1 MRLMRALLGLLGVT
15 LVGVAGFAAWAW
27 RPEIPAV
34 EPPNK
39 AGFDPALVMR
49 GAELAM
55 LGNCNV
61 CHTRAD
67 GRAYA
72 GGRALQ
78 TPFGTI
84 YATNITPDPDTGI
97 GRWSDT
103 AFLRAM
109 REGVRRDG
117 SHLYPAF
124 PYDHFTK
131 VSAADLRAIY
141 AFLMTREPVRAD
153 TPANGLPFPLS
164 MRTLIAGWKL
174 MFLKVGELEPDPVLS
189 TELNRGAYLVEG
201 LAHCGGCHTPR
212 NGLGAERNEA
222 YLGGGETEG
231 WHAPALNGATTAPVA
246 WTADQLFT
254 YLRNGFVPAHGV
266 AAGPM
271 QPVANNFGAVG
282 EADVRAIAAYVA
294 AIVGPPTA
302 GRREQ
307 LGTPGTRGD
316 DHSSGLRA
324 LGGSQTIRSADGA
337 IIYAGA
343 CAPCHET
350 TGQRFSARG
359 IHLASS
365 KVITMPDARNLAHV
379 ILEGIAPPQASPAA
393 MMPAFADTLIDAQVV
408 ALMTYLRSSFSDR
421 PIWDDLEGTVR
432 RVRRS
437 AEGS

>member
-1 MRLMRALLGLLGVT
+1 MHAVLGLLGAT
-15 LVGVAGFAAWAW
+15 LVGAAWFVASAW

-34 EPPNK
+34 ELPDK
-39 AGFDPALVMR
+39 AGFDPALITH
-49 GAELAM
+49 GAELTM

-61 CHTRAD
+61 CHTKAD

-72 GGRALQ
+72 GGRGLQ

-97 GRWSDT
+97 GRWSET

-117 SHLYPAF
+117 SHLYPVF

-141 AFLMTREPVRAD
+141 AFLMTRAPVRAD
-153 TPANGLPFPLS
+153 TPANVLPFPLS
-164 MRTLIAGWKL
+164 MRTLVAGWKL

-189 TELNRGAYLVEG
+189 RELNRGAYLVEG
-201 LAHCGGCHTPR
+201 LAHCGACHTPR

-231 WHAPALNGATTAPVA
+231 WYAPALNASTTAPVA
-246 WTADQLFT
+246 WTQDQLFA

-271 QPVANNFGAVG
+271 QPVVNNLNAVA
-282 EADVRAIAAYVA
+282 EADVRAIAAYIA
-294 AIVGPPTA
+294 ALVGPPTA
-302 GRREQ
+302 GRSER
-307 LGTPGTRGD
+307 LGGPGARGD
-316 DHSSGLRA
+316 HQSSGSRTD
-324 LGGSQTIRSADGA
+324 GGSQRFRSADGA

-343 CAPCHET
+343 CAPCHEA

-365 KVITMPDARNLAHV
+365 KLVTLPDARNLAHV

-393 MMPAFADTLIDAQVV
+393 LMPGFADTLSDAQVV
-408 ALMTYLRSSFSDR
+408 ALMTYLRRSFSDR
-421 PIWDDLEGTVR
+421 PSWGDVEDTVR